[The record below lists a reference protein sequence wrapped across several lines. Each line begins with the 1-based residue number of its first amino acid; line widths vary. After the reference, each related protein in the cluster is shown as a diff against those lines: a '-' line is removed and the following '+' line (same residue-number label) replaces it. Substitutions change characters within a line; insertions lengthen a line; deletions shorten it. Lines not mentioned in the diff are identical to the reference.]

1 MKFKK
6 NAQYNSIVWHK
17 RAIVIAIVIA
27 FWKDELKLG
36 RSLYILVSTLS
47 QENSHYRTDSTP
59 DPLDTIP
66 VYWQYWH
73 IGCLQAELK
82 IKVYSGSLKT
92 FNSSYCFWNKYY
104 SETYNVRGCE
114 LRQVCLPEEPGYVVE
129 GEREEHVAV
138 EGVAGT
144 PEAGPPHQHH
154 QGEEQRH
161 QGGRQQPHPHL
172 HTNPHNTHYLVL
184 SSSVL

>member
-1 MKFKK
+1 MPFSAFSLHPCVHTQSRKFSLT
-6 NAQYNSIVWHK
+6 YWFNSW
-17 RAIVIAIVIA
+17 
-27 FWKDELKLG
+27 
-36 RSLYILVSTLS
+36 SPS
-47 QENSHYRTDSTP
+47 
-59 DPLDTIP
+59 TIP
-66 VYWQYWH
+66 VYWH